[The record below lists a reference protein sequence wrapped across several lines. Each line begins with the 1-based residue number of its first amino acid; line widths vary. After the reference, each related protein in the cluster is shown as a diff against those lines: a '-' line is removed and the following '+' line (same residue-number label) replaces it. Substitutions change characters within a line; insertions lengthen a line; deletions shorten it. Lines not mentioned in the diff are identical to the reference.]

1 MWIRSNLPTQFDTL
15 TGPVNYIRTI
25 KCTTK
30 TLAVSL
36 PQSIPLSL
44 LANLDSTVN
53 VYHIT
58 DYCPILYD
66 PTGGISGTLG
76 TPYFD
81 RPDVKAA
88 IHAPH
93 KKWYECAHKNVFVGE

>member
-1 MWIRSNLPTQFDTL
+1 MTQFDIP
-15 TGPVNYIRTI
+15 TGLASYIRTTRY
-25 KCTTK
+25 TTK
-30 TLAVSL
+30 ILAVSL
-36 PQSIPLSL
+36 LASIPLSQ

-58 DYCPILYD
+58 DYCPFLYD
-66 PTGGISGTLG
+66 PTGGIYGTLG

-93 KKWYECAHKNVFVGE
+93 KKWYECAYKNVFVGE

>member
-1 MWIRSNLPTQFDTL
+1 VNWSHTTQF
-15 TGPVNYIRTI
+15 
-25 KCTTK
+25 TTT
-30 TLAVSL
+30 TLAVSFGVRTL
-36 PQSIPLSL
+36 IPQIANVGSL
-44 LANLDSTVN
+44 VN

-66 PTGGISGTLG
+66 PTGGITGTLSE
-76 TPYFD
+76 PYFD

-93 KKWYECAHKNVFVGE
+93 KKWYECAYKNVFVGEGEPLGYHPRLE